1 MTTPAQPQLTTHR
14 LVLRAFQMEDAAA
27 VQRMAGERAIA
38 ATTCSIPHPYPDGA
52 AEQWISGQ
60 PEAYAE
66 GVCVTFAIALRK
78 TGELLGAIGF
88 NVNQKNDWAE
98 IGYWIGQPYW
108 GHGYATEALR
118 ALIPWTFDT
127 FPLNRLQACHFT
139 RNPASGR
146 VMLKAGMRQ
155 EGILRQR
162 VKKWGVFED
171 IAIYSILRPEQAGLS

>member
-1 MTTPAQPQLTTHR
+1 MTTPRQPQLVTQR
-14 LVLRAFQMEDAAA
+14 LVLRAFQPTDAQC
-27 VQRMAGERAIA
+27 VQQLAGERVIA
-38 ATTCSIPHPYPDGA
+38 STTCSIPHPYPDGA
-52 AEQWISGQ
+52 AEQWIQGQ

-66 GVCVTFAIALRK
+66 GVSVTFAITLRK
-78 TGELLGAIGF
+78 TGDLLGAIGF
-88 NVNQKNDWAE
+88 NVNQINDWAE

-108 GHGYATEALR
+108 GRGYATEALR

-146 VMLKAGMRQ
+146 VMIKAGMRH

-171 IAIYSILRPEQAGLS
+171 IAIYSILRPELAGPS

>member
-1 MTTPAQPQLTTHR
+1 MNAHIQPQLITQR
-14 LVLRAFQMEDAAA
+14 LLLRAFDLADAPA
-27 VQRMAGERAIA
+27 VQALAGDRAIA
-38 ATTCSIPHPYPDGA
+38 STTCSIPHPYPDGA

-60 PEAYAE
+60 AAAYAE
-66 GVCVTFAIALRK
+66 GVSVTFAITLKKSGA
-78 TGELLGAIGF
+78 LLGAIGF

-118 ALIPWTFDT
+118 ALIPWTFET
-127 FPLNRLQACHFT
+127 LPLNRLQACHFT

-146 VMLKAGMRQ
+146 VMVKAGLRH

-171 IAIYSILRPEQAGLS
+171 IAIYSILRPELAGLS